1 MNSKTKII
9 VVLMIATLSVCC
21 SPSLYKPTAVDVE
34 AGKKLYADLT
44 MEQLNKGLRLYADK
58 CGSCHALYKPREITP
73 ARWKEM
79 LPEMKTKAQLTDKEY
94 DLITRYLKCKNATT
108 N

>member
-9 VVLMIATLSVCC
+9 TLLCIAAFSVCC
-21 SPSLYKPTAVDVE
+21 SPSLYKPTTVDLD
-34 AGKKLYADLT
+34 AGKKLYTDLT
-44 MEQLNKGLRLYADK
+44 IEQLNKGLQLYADK

-73 ARWKEM
+73 ARWTEM

-94 DLITRYLKCKNATT
+94 DLITRYLKSKNATT